1 MKININ
7 VDNSIASSK
16 LKYKFRS
23 RYELLDHILFIVF
36 SLLLICVA
44 VVITNSVSK
53 IYYKSPSW
61 GVLLFTF
68 FLLITGI
75 LSLYTLLTFDKL
87 IQFKGSSQEENSK
100 ILSDLIEQHF
110 GSRPA
115 PSIKHLKFYR
125 QPGFWKTGKRVVVI
139 FNGENILMN
148 IATFNSNNIR
158 SPLHGF
164 FDHIK
169 IYTIKKEFKQ
179 LLIKY

>member
-1 MKININ
+1 MKINID

-23 RYELLDHILFIVF
+23 RHELLDHILFIVF
-36 SLLLICVA
+36 SLLLICAA
-44 VVITNSVSK
+44 VGITISVSK

-68 FLLITGI
+68 FMLVAGI
-75 LSLYTLLTFDKL
+75 LSIYTLLTFDKFV
-87 IQFKGSSQEENSK
+87 QFKGSSQDENSK
-100 ILSDLIEQHF
+100 IISDLIEQHF

-115 PSIKHLKFYR
+115 PSIVILKFYR
-125 QPGFWKTGKRVVVI
+125 QPGLWKTGKRVIVI

-158 SPLHGF
+158 SPLHGI

-169 IYTIKKEFKQ
+169 IYSIKKEFKR
-179 LLIKY
+179 LLIKS